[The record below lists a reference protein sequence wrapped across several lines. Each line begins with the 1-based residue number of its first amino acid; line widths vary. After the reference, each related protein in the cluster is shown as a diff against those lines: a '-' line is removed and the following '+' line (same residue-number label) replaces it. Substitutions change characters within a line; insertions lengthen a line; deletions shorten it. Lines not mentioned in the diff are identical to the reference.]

1 MSDDT
6 ATPETPEEPMTMN
19 RGGRRTRF
27 LAQSVILGEDGSP
40 ALMRKAAATTVIA
53 AVALLA
59 WAGFINVD
67 DVITTTGRVIPVGE
81 AEAVRHQDGG
91 TVSEILIKDGD
102 IVNQGQI
109 LVRLDRDEAEK
120 NLQDMQA
127 RRVGVA
133 LMAAEIR
140 ALGNGGKPDFSVAG
154 SGFEKLVENERLIF
168 ASLRQ
173 LTEKRRQVLGDRVT
187 QSKGKL
193 KDFAKREK
201 SLSRNADILEEELL
215 LRKDLFKKGLTPKDV
230 YEKTTEQVEQ
240 AHKTLAKLAEARKR
254 WREYQSASES
264 LLAAL
269 KNRQKSRALDEF
281 GILNTELDQI
291 NETLENFKER
301 LKRLDIAA
309 PAKGFVKGLRID
321 AVGAVVEPGAVVVEI
336 IPFGGEAVVETRIA
350 APDIGRVN
358 VGQAVT
364 VRVKASGFA
373 SFDGI
378 RGELKEISASRFTD
392 EKGSA
397 YHKGIIT
404 LDRDYV
410 GKDQD
415 LKRLTPGMTVD
426 AVFKTDSRPLFQ
438 YLLNAITGSAG
449 PSSPNR
455 ER

>member
-6 ATPETPEEPMTMN
+6 ATPETPEEPMTMD
-19 RGGRRTRF
+19 RGDRRARF
-27 LAQSVILGEDGSP
+27 LAQSVILGEDGGP
-40 ALMRKAAATTVIA
+40 ALMRKAAGTTVIA
-53 AVALLA
+53 VIALLA

-67 DVITTTGRVIPVGE
+67 DVITATGRVIPVGE
-81 AEAVRHQDGG
+81 AEAIRHKDGG
-91 TVSEILIKDGD
+91 TVSEILIKDSD
-102 IVNQGQI
+102 IVDQGQI

-120 NLQDMQA
+120 NLQDMQV
-127 RRVGVA
+127 RQVGIM
-133 LMAAEIR
+133 LMAAGMR
-140 ALGNGGKPDFSVAG
+140 ALSSGGKPDFSVAG
-154 SGFEKLVENERLIF
+154 PGFEKMVENERIIF

-173 LTEKRRQVLGDRVT
+173 LTGKSRQVLGDRVT

-230 YEKTTEQVEQ
+230 YEKTTKQVDQ
-240 AHKTLAKLAEARKR
+240 AHKTLAMLAEARKR
-254 WREYQSASES
+254 WREYRSKSENQ
-264 LLAAL
+264 LAAW
-269 KNRQKSRALDEF
+269 KNRQKSRALDEL

-291 NETLENFKER
+291 NESLENLKER
-301 LKRLDIAA
+301 LKRLDITA

-350 APDIGRVN
+350 APDIGRVSA
-358 VGQAVT
+358 GQAVT
-364 VRVKASGFA
+364 VRVKADGFA
-373 SFDGI
+373 RYDGI
-378 RGELKEISASRFTD
+378 KGELKEISASRFID
-392 EKGSA
+392 EKGVS

-410 GKDQD
+410 GKDPD
-415 LKRLTPGMTVD
+415 LNRLTPGMTVE

-449 PSSPNR
+449 PSSPDR
-455 ER
+455 